1 MLVELA
7 AAPAAAGLFFMYVK
21 DKYEKEPWRM
31 LLLGLLFGLYTAAVI
46 YPLGRWLEW
55 RFPHEE
61 TPLYTAFLS
70 SAGVEEGVRRAVK
83 EQFDFSNKDAQDTQ
97 NGEQEQ

>member
-31 LLLGLLFGLYTAAVI
+31 HQLGLL
-46 YPLGRWLEW
+46 
-55 RFPHEE
+55 
-61 TPLYTAFLS
+61 
-70 SAGVEEGVRRAVK
+70 
-83 EQFDFSNKDAQDTQ
+83 
-97 NGEQEQ
+97 